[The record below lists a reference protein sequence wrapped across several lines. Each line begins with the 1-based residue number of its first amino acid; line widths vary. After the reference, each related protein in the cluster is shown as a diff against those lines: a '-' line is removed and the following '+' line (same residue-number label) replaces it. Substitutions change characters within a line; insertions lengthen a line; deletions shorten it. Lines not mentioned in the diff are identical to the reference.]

1 MSVKIGSDGLVT
13 AINDIL
19 NEYGDAAIE
28 AIEASCKD
36 VAKQVVK
43 DLKQAGGFKNGQ
55 DFRSGWT
62 SKSEHTRIGASTVV
76 YNKTKPGL
84 AHLLEF
90 GHAKTNGGRTKA
102 FNFIAPIN
110 DTVEKRFMNAFK
122 KRMGG

>member
-1 MSVKIGSDGLVT
+1 MSVKIDSNNLRSTID
-13 AINDIL
+13 DIL
-19 NEYGDAAIE
+19 KEYGDVAKDTVE
-28 AIEASCKD
+28 ESCKE

-43 DLKQAGGFKNGQ
+43 DLRKAGDFNRGE
-55 DFRSGWT
+55 DFRKGWA
-62 SKSEHTRIGASTVV
+62 SKTENTRFGASVVV

-110 DTVEKRFMNAFK
+110 DTVETKFLEAFK
-122 KRMGG
+122 KQMGG